1 MTLYIASLNSGSNGN
16 CYYIGNDQEAVLVD
30 AGLSCRE
37 TEKRMRRLG
46 LSLSHVKGIFISHEH
61 DDHIRGVEVLSRRYQ
76 LPVYI
81 TGTTL
86 EHGRLSLE
94 PHLVKSFRGYEQ
106 VAVGGL
112 TIAAFPKSH
121 DASDPYSFVVSS
133 PTVRI
138 GIFTDIGVVCDRL
151 IHHFGQCHAA
161 FLESNYDEKMLEE
174 GRYPWPLKN
183 RIRGGQGHLSNNQA
197 LELFVRHRP
206 AFMSHLLLAHLSRDN
221 NRPEL
226 VQEIF
231 EGQAGG
237 TKIMVASRD
246 QETEV
251 YAIDGR
257 YCGVGAGVAEV
268 PGVPMGAG
276 VPAGPVATV
285 AVSTAR
291 RRREAL
297 TTKSATTQISLF

>member
-37 TEKRMRRLG
+37 TERRMQRLG
-46 LSLSHVKGIFISHEH
+46 LSLSLVKGIFISHEH
-61 DDHIRGVEVLSRRYQ
+61 DDHIRGVEVLSKRYQ

-81 TGTTL
+81 TGTTM
-86 EHGRLSLE
+86 ERGRLALE
-94 PHLVKSFRGYEQ
+94 PHLVKSFRDSGQVGGHEQ
-106 VAVGGL
+106 VTVGAL

-231 EGQAGG
+231 ECQAGG

-246 QETEV
+246 RESEV
-251 YAIDGR
+251 YAIDGS
-257 YCGVGAGVAEV
+257 YYAEGFGGAVV
-268 PGVPMGAG
+268 PGV
-276 VPAGPVATV
+276 
-285 AVSTAR
+285 R

-297 TTKSATTQISLF
+297 TTKSSVTQISLF